1 MIENEIKCDIFSH
14 NPHSLEPP
22 MLFSDIALTP
32 ATSTSFQRRSS
43 PTLLLLTPYVAA
55 HAPLRSPA
63 AAHALRLRFPA
74 AAHALRLRFPAFE
87 LVSSIP
93 SFSPHSFI
101 FRHSASCCFTAFMS

>member
-1 MIENEIKCDIFSH
+1 MDRFSH

-55 HAPLRSPA
+55 HALRSPA

-74 AAHALRLRFPAFE
+74 AAHALRLRFTAFE
-87 LVSSIP
+87 LVSTIP
-93 SFSPHSFI
+93 SFSPHSFT